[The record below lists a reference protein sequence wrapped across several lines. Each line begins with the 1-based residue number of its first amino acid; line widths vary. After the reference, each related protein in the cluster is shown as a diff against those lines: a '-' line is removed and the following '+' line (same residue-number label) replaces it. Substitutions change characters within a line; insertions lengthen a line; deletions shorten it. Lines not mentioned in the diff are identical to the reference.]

1 MIWISMKSFKL
12 PKNNLPSLRALYQ
25 ISAQHKPHWNDHAPA
40 VILNPS
46 VILAYL
52 PFEMPIVQLNCK
64 KAKETEKD
72 KLGDRWESLDFPV
85 PSLSCF
91 IAEGLAL
98 SRLSILG

>member
-1 MIWISMKSFKL
+1 
-12 PKNNLPSLRALYQ
+12 
-25 ISAQHKPHWNDHAPA
+25 
-40 VILNPS
+40 
-46 VILAYL
+46 
-52 PFEMPIVQLNCK
+52 MPIVQLNCK